1 MESHVADQSPASGV
15 SQRYAHALFDLARKK
30 DAVEGVERDLTE
42 FETLIADSPELQRL
56 VRSPVFSA
64 EDQLNAVTAIVDK
77 AGLGEA
83 ITGNFLK
90 VVARNRRL
98 FALEGVI
105 RAYRRMA
112 ADARGERSA
121 EVRVAHELS
130 GEQEER
136 LRATLT
142 EIAGR
147 DVSLTVTV
155 DPAILGGMVV
165 RIGSRQIDT
174 SLRTRLQTMRADLV
188 RAAS

>member
-1 MESHVADQSPASGV
+1 MADASTASGV
-15 SQRYAHALFDLARKK
+15 SERYAHALFDLARRK
-30 DAVEGVERDLTE
+30 DAVEAVEKDLDE
-42 FETLIADSPELQRL
+42 FEALMGESEELRRL

-64 EDQLNAVTAIVDK
+64 EEQLNAISAIVDK
-77 AGLGEA
+77 AGLGDA

-98 FALEGVI
+98 FAIEGII
-105 RAYRRMA
+105 RAFRRMS

-121 EVRVAHELS
+121 QVTVARELS
-130 GEQEER
+130 DDQERR
-136 LRATLT
+136 LRETLA

-147 DVSLTVTV
+147 DVALKVTV

-165 RIGSRQIDT
+165 RMGSRQIDT
-174 SLRTRLQTMRADLV
+174 SLRTKLQSLRTNLV